1 MRYILDTCTYF
12 WLVDDQSKLSGAALS
27 AISDANNSLHL
38 SAITVT
44 EIHRLVRKGKISI
57 HAPNGLEE
65 WFQKGLAQHG
75 VICEPITLA
84 IAHAA
89 EMLPRFTTIPPT
101 ASFSPRP
108 RVSVGESSR
117 RIRSCRGIPA
127 LRPSGDA
134 DVAQVSNLLT

>member
-1 MRYILDTCTYF
+1 VRYILDTCTYF

-38 SAITVT
+38 SAMTVT

-57 HAPNGLEE
+57 HAPNGLED
-65 WFQKGLAQHG
+65 WFQKGLTQHG

-89 EMLPRFTTIPPT
+89 EMLPAIHNDPADRFILATAKGLGGRILSPDTTM
-101 ASFSPRP
+101 PRYP
-108 RVSVGESSR
+108 
-117 RIRSCRGIPA
+117 GIA
-127 LRPSGDA
+127 
-134 DVAQVSNLLT
+134 TEW